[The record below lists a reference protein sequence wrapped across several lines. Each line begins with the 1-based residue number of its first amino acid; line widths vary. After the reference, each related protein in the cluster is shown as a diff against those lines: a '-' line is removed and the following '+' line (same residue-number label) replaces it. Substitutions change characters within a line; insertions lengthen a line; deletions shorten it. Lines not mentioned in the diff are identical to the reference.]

1 MPSSIPP
8 EQMQRYIQTA
18 KQQQQFL
25 AEQLLQRHRQGWNV
39 AREAAQILKQAFGAQ
54 RVVLFG
60 SWLDVSRIHAHSDL
74 DLAVWGLEETLY
86 FKAVARLQ
94 DIDLEFSIDLVETDQ
109 AYPYIQDAIAR
120 GVDL

>member
-60 SWLDVSRIHAHSDL
+60 SWLDAFRIHAHSDL

-94 DIDLEFSIDLVETDQ
+94 DIDLEFSIDLVEADQ
-109 AYPYIQDAIAR
+109 AYPYIQDAIGQ

>member
-1 MPSSIPP
+1 
-8 EQMQRYIQTA
+8 
-18 KQQQQFL
+18 L

-39 AREAAQILKQAFGAQ
+39 AREAAQILKQTFDVQ

-74 DLAVWGLEETLY
+74 DLAVWGSEETLY

-94 DIDLEFSIDLVETDQ
+94 DIDAEFSIDLVEADQ
-109 AYPYIQDAIAR
+109 AYPYIRDAIAQ